1 MHRADNRL
9 NAIQRS
15 IKRRPVFRAKRE
27 YEGEFGQ
34 NLAGVQFVNDRLS
47 GGDGY

>member
-15 IKRRPVFRAKRE
+15 IKRRPVFRAKQ

-34 NLAGVQFVNDRLS
+34 DLAGVQFVNDRLS
-47 GGDGY
+47 EGDGY